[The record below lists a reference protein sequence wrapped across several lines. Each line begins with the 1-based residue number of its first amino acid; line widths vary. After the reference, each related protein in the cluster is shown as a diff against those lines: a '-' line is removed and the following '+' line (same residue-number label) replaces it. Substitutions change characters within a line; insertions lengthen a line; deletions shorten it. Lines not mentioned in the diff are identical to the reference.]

1 MRLKGRQ
8 RQIYQALEARGSTG
22 LTVIEA
28 MQLGL
33 GTELRKNVT
42 TLIRKGYKIN
52 KTWEKKSGILYRDW
66 ETNSRVIYFKRAT
79 NQRSRVSP
87 QISLSKP

>member
-33 GTELRKNVT
+33 GTELRRVVT
-42 TLIRKGYKIN
+42 SLIRKGYKIN
-52 KTWEKKSGILYRDW
+52 KIWKKKSGRNYIRYTL
-66 ETNSRVIYFKRAT
+66 EPKPPKMAT
-79 NQRSRVSP
+79 IIDNLTGKTSEVM
-87 QISLSKP
+87 L